1 MDDNGYDVMM
11 EFDAMIFHG
20 YVVDRF
26 LIYIY
31 IWIWSL
37 ATKIIERGAS
47 WHHGELTEANGQ
59 GLLQGCPLNPT
70 PSCLKM
76 GDHYTLKIP

>member
-31 IWIWSL
+31 IWI
-37 ATKIIERGAS
+37 
-47 WHHGELTEANGQ
+47 
-59 GLLQGCPLNPT
+59 
-70 PSCLKM
+70 
-76 GDHYTLKIP
+76 